1 MYKVGVI
8 IFSRFSS
15 KRLPGKA
22 LIEINGKPLLS
33 YVIEQSKKI
42 TPCDE
47 IVVATSE
54 NKDDDSIASY
64 GKNQSIKVWRGS
76 LNNVL
81 ERCLLCSKFYKFD
94 YIVRICGD
102 RVFVDYLFIN
112 KLLEKLKSTKFDIYT
127 NFCYENPP
135 SKGAMAEII
144 SKNALEVIVKNGPN
158 KLEREHMT
166 SYIYKNP
173 EKFNIY
179 YEKPN
184 FSNKDINFSIDTYSD
199 LKKAEKILKLIHKN
213 KEELTINNIIRNID
227 LMDKT

>member
-22 LIEINGKPLLS
+22 LIEINGRPLLA

-42 TPCDE
+42 TPCNE
-47 IVVATSE
+47 IVLATSD
-54 NKDDDSIASY
+54 NKEDDLIAEY
-64 GKNQSIKVWRGS
+64 GKSESIKIWRGS

-81 ERCLLCSKFYKFD
+81 ERCLLCSNFYNFD

-102 RVFVDYLFIN
+102 RVFIDYLFIN
-112 KLLEKLKSTKFDIYT
+112 NLLEKLKDSKFDIYT
-127 NFCYENPP
+127 NFCKEKPP
-135 SKGAMAEII
+135 SKGAMAEVI
-144 SKNALEVIVKNGPN
+144 SKQALELIVKNAPN
-158 KLEREHMT
+158 DLEKEHIT

-173 EKFNIY
+173 NKFRIY

-184 FSNKDINFSIDTYSD
+184 FFNEDINFSIDTYSD
-199 LKKAEKILKLIHKN
+199 LITAEKIIKLIHKN
-213 KEELTINNIIRNID
+213 KEEITINNIIKNINYI
-227 LMDKT
+227 DKL

>member
-1 MYKVGVI
+1 MMYKVGVI

-33 YVIEQSKKI
+33 YVIDQSKKI

-47 IVVATSE
+47 IVLATSE
-54 NKDDDSIASY
+54 NKDDDAIASY

-81 ERCLLCSKFYKFD
+81 ERCLLCSKFYNFD

-112 KLLEKLKSTKFDIYT
+112 KLLEKLKNTKFDIYT
-127 NFCYENPP
+127 NFCYEKPP

-144 SKNALEVIVKNGPN
+144 SKNALEVILKNDPN

-173 EKFNIY
+173 EKFKIY

-184 FSNKDINFSIDTYSD
+184 FSNKDINFSID
-199 LKKAEKILKLIHKN
+199 
-213 KEELTINNIIRNID
+213 
-227 LMDKT
+227 

>member
-22 LIEINGKPLLS
+22 LIEINGRPLLS

-42 TPCDE
+42 TPCNE
-47 IVVATSE
+47 IVLATSE
-54 NKDDDSIASY
+54 NKEDDSIASY
-64 GKNQSIKVWRGS
+64 GKSQSIKVWRGS

-81 ERCLLCSKFYKFD
+81 ERCLLCSSFYDFD

-102 RVFVDYLFIN
+102 RVFIDYLFIN
-112 KLLEKLKSTKFDIYT
+112 KLLEKLRNSNYDIYT
-127 NFCYENPP
+127 NYCEEKPP
-135 SKGAMAEII
+135 SKGTMAEII
-144 SKNALEVIVKNGPN
+144 SKKALEVIVKNDPN
-158 KLEREHMT
+158 NSEREHLT

-173 EKFNIY
+173 EKFKIK

-184 FSNKDINFSIDTYSD
+184 FFSKHINFSIDTYSD
-199 LKKAEKILKLIHKN
+199 LISAEKIIKLIHKD
-213 KEELTINNIIRNID
+213 KKDLTINNIIRNID